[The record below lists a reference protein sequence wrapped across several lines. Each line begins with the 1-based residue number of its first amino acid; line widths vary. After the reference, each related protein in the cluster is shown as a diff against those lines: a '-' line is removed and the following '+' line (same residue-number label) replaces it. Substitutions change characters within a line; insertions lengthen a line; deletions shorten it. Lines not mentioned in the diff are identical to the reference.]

1 MPVETISAP
10 HPLSEDERTA
20 VTRCV
25 ANLKKQLQDMSDL
38 FGSRYGRTSSLADLS
53 AKALVC
59 TALLEDELMH
69 LEESGKTD
77 DLTNEESAI
86 VKTAYQGR

>member
-1 MPVETISAP
+1 MSAETISAP
-10 HPLSEDERTA
+10 HPLSEDERMA
-20 VTRCV
+20 MTRCV

-38 FGSRYGRTSSLADLS
+38 FGARYGETSSLANLS

-59 TALLEDELMH
+59 AALLEDALVH
-69 LEESGKTD
+69 LEDSEKTD
-77 DLTNEESAI
+77 DFTHEESAI